1 MAKDKVDELAEM
13 FAILRTAN
21 VPSKYTKKE
30 WRVYLICLATALRE
44 AIDERINPLCK
55 IVSGNTVA
63 LSELQQRVEKLENK
77 PVDIHSALLKKEA
90 EVRARL
96 ESEAPDDR

>member
-63 LSELQQRVEKLENK
+63 LSELQQRVEKLEK
-77 PVDIHSALLKKEA
+77 HSTDHNALINSNRQLIIRHTQKKGGGK
-90 EVRARL
+90 
-96 ESEAPDDR
+96 